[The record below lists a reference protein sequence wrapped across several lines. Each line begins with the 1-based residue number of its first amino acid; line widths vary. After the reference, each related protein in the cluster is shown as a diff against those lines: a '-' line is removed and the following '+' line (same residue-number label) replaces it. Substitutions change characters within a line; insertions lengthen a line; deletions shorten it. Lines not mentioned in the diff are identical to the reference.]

1 MAERRSDGGR
11 QVVGNNDRYSARVG
25 DIAKYVGQDIPIPLS
40 VRDEIMRSENGPDI
54 ALFLGFCPDVP
65 EALCRLHP
73 LDAAER
79 TENISE
85 DLERA
90 EVPSDEGMGYAAWK
104 QARNLQVQ
112 QRAAK
117 ERNVVK
123 KAPRKP

>member
-1 MAERRSDGGR
+1 
-11 QVVGNNDRYSARVG
+11 VVGNNDRYSARVG